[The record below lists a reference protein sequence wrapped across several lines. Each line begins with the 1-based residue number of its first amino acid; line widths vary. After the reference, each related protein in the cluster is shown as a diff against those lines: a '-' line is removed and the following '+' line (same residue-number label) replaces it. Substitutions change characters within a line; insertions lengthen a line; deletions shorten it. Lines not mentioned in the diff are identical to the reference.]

1 MRVRAYI
8 GIFSVAAIAVF
19 SAALLWRM
27 LVDGGGF
34 GRLGLAGVFF
44 VAMLSHLTVVAR
56 DMFVPVFLSLTPLYN
71 PLILG
76 SVAGCG
82 AALGEVT
89 TYFLGWGVAESVR
102 EGQRGMDDRVA
113 GWISRYGMWVI
124 LLVSMTPL
132 PDAPIVL
139 LAGSGRMPFKKLLV
153 VEAVGKTTYYAFGA
167 FVGGFF
173 FIGLTDLMGSLYA
186 SVLVVSFS
194 VVFCFLV
201 TWKKSRE
208 AIFAFVERL
217 IP

>member
-1 MRVRAYI
+1 
-8 GIFSVAAIAVF
+8 
-19 SAALLWRM
+19 M
-27 LVDGGGF
+27 LVNGSGF
-34 GRLGLAGVFF
+34 GQLGLAGVFL

-56 DMFVPVFLSLTPLYN
+56 DIFIPVFLSLTSLYT

-102 EGQRGMDDRVA
+102 EDQREIDNRVA
-113 GWISRYGMWVI
+113 GWISQYGMWVV

-132 PDAPIVL
+132 PDAPVVL

-153 VEAVGKTTYYAFGA
+153 VEALGKTTYYTLGA
-167 FVGGFF
+167 YVGGFF
-173 FIGLTDLMGSLYA
+173 FVGLTDLMGSLSA
-186 SVLVVSFS
+186 SILVVSFS

-208 AIFAFVERL
+208 AIFAFIERL

>member
-8 GIFSVAAIAVF
+8 GIFSVATIAVF
-19 SAALLWRM
+19 SAVILWRM

-34 GRLGLAGVFF
+34 GRLGLAGVFL

-102 EGQRGMDDRVA
+102 EDQREIDDRVA

-153 VEAVGKTTYYAFGA
+153 VEALGKTTYYTFGA

-217 IP
+217 VH